1 MVRAL
6 CPVWHVSDH
15 DLCDVV
21 VSNSP
26 RRCVPPPLLSP
37 CFFASSE
44 LFAAYSPLSVFD
56 TVNRRSRWGKK
67 RLGEQDVNKSFIR
80 SYN

>member
-6 CPVWHVSDH
+6 CPVWHVSEH
-15 DLCDVV
+15 DLCDMV

-44 LFAAYSPLSVFD
+44 LFAAYSPLSVLGI
-56 TVNRRSRWGKK
+56 VNRRSRKK
-67 RLGEQDVNKSFIR
+67 KKKAGGTGCE
-80 SYN
+80 